1 MSFIILFALLGLF
14 LAGFREGVWRCYTPE
29 DVARWRASAE
39 ASEVASSSPVLATAV
54 EPVPATP
61 VFSRPNEPVKPVLR
75 PRPQP
80 VLEAA

>member
-29 DVARWRASAE
+29 DVARWRAEAE
-39 ASEVASSSPVLATAV
+39 ATEVASSSPLLGATV
-54 EPVPATP
+54 PPVPAIP
-61 VFSRPNEPVKPVLR
+61 AFSRPNEPVKPALR